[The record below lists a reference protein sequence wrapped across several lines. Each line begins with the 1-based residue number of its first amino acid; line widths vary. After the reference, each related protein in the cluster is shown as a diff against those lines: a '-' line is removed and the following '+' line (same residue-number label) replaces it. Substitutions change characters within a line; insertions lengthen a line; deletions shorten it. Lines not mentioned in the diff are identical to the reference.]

1 MPVGGHFVLGP
12 KEAALVTRES
22 LKPRFV
28 IPIHYGT
35 NPLMVGTPAQYI
47 EALGSTSTKVY
58 PLKPGD
64 KVEF

>member
-1 MPVGGHFVLGP
+1 MLGP
-12 KEAALVTRES
+12 KEAALVTREY

-35 NPLMVGTPAQYI
+35 TPVMTGTPAQYQ
-47 EALGSTSTKVY
+47 ELLGATATKVY
-58 PLKPGD
+58 PLKQGE

>member
-1 MPVGGHFVLGP
+1 MLGP
-12 KEAALVTRES
+12 KEAALVTREY

-35 NPLMVGTPAQYI
+35 NPVMTGTPAQYQ
-47 EALGSTSTKVY
+47 EALGATTTKVY
-58 PLKPGD
+58 PLKQGE